1 MLAVPVAIVGTFA
14 VMAAVGFSLNNISLF
29 GLVLAIGIVV
39 DDAIVVVENVERWLK
54 QGYPSRD
61 AARKAMNEVAGP
73 VIAVALVLCAV
84 FVPCAFIS
92 GITGR
97 FFRQFAVT
105 IAVSTV
111 FSALNSLTLSPALAA
126 LLLKADLHT
135 LPSLP
140 GGADGTFS
148 WRRDPLT
155 WLLDTVFGWFF
166 RLFNRM
172 FGVGTAGYAWVVGRL
187 LRVSPLVLLTYGGLL
202 ILTYMVFARAPA
214 GFVPQQDQGRVIA
227 AVQLPDSA
235 ALWRTQETVAKAE
248 QIARKTAGVA
258 HTIAISGASF
268 VQQAYGSN
276 LGTMFIVLDPFEKRQ
291 TPDLSANAIMA
302 RLRKAWQ
309 PQIKDGTVQVYGAPP
324 IPGLSV
330 AGGFKLIV
338 EDRAGLGVD
347 NLQKQTDAL
356 IDKLQAQHGLS
367 SVSTV
372 FRSNV
377 PELFLDIDRKKV
389 ASLGVSFDDLNKTLG
404 IYLGSLYVNSFNEFG
419 RYWQVNL
426 QGEDKFRSRIRD
438 INLLYVRN
446 NQGLM
451 VPLSTLV
458 TAREIG
464 GPILVQRYNL
474 YTAAPITG
482 GMLPG
487 TSSGV
492 AIADMDALANE
503 TLPRSMGTEW
513 TELVF
518 LQILEGNTTA
528 VVFAL
533 SVLAVFLALSAL
545 YESWAL
551 PLAVILV
558 VPLCLLCSVAGVLL
572 AHLSVDIFVQIGLVV
587 LVGLA
592 CKNAIL
598 IVEFARQLHQEGK
611 PRFEATVEAS
621 RLRLRPIL
629 MTSFAFIL
637 GVFPLVVA
645 TGAGAE
651 MRHSLGT
658 AVFAGMF
665 GVTLFGIFLTPVFF
679 CVIAGLSELPVF
691 STPGMR
697 RLGSALA
704 LLRNILLLGLPAFLS
719 SLLRKGRRRPTPA
732 APTQA
737 TPPDNSA
744 AWEGQP

>member
-1 MLAVPVAIVGTFA
+1 M
-14 VMAAVGFSLNNISLF
+14 
-29 GLVLAIGIVV
+29 
-39 DDAIVVVENVERWLK
+39 
-54 QGYPSRD
+54 
-61 AARKAMNEVAGP
+61 
-73 VIAVALVLCAV
+73 
-84 FVPCAFIS
+84 
-92 GITGR
+92 
-97 FFRQFAVT
+97 
-105 IAVSTV
+105 
-111 FSALNSLTLSPALAA
+111 
-126 LLLKADLHT
+126 
-135 LPSLP
+135 
-140 GGADGTFS
+140 
-148 WRRDPLT
+148 
-155 WLLDTVFGWFF
+155 
-166 RLFNRM
+166 
-172 FGVGTAGYAWVVGRL
+172 
-187 LRVSPLVLLTYGGLL
+187 LRVSLLVLLAYVGLL
-202 ILTYMVFARAPA
+202 VLTYVVFTRAPT

-235 ALWRTQETVAKAE
+235 ALWRTQETVALAE
-248 QIARKTAGVA
+248 QIARQTPGVA
-258 HTIAISGASF
+258 HTITISGASF

-276 LGTMFIVLDPFEKRQ
+276 LGSLFIVLEPFEKRQ
-291 TPDLSANAIMA
+291 TPDLSADAIMA
-302 RLRKAWQ
+302 QLRKAWQ
-309 PQIKDGTVQVYGAPP
+309 PRIKDGMVQVYGAPP

-356 IDKLQAQHGLS
+356 IGKLRQDRGLT

-389 ASLGVSFDDLNKTLG
+389 ASLGVSFDDLNKTLE
-404 IYLGSLYVNSFNEFG
+404 IYLGSLYVSNFNEFG
-419 RYWQVNL
+419 RDWQVNL
-426 QGEDKFRSRIRD
+426 QAEGKFRSRTD
-438 INLLYVRN
+438 NLNLLYVRN

-451 VPLSTLV
+451 VPLGTLV
-458 TAREIG
+458 TVREIG
-464 GPILVQRYNL
+464 GPIFVQRYNL

-482 GMLPG
+482 GLLPG
-487 TSSGV
+487 TSSGE
-492 AIADMDALANE
+492 AIAGIDALANE

-513 TELVF
+513 TELIF

-533 SVLAVFLALSAL
+533 AVLAVFLALSAL

-558 VPLCLLCSVAGVLL
+558 VPLCLLCSVAGVLF

-679 CVIAGLSELPVF
+679 YVITGVSEMPVF

-697 RLGSALA
+697 RFGSTVV
-704 LLRNILLLGLPAFLS
+704 LLLNILLVGLPALLPY
-719 SLLRKGRRRPTPA
+719 LLRRKVRRDRQEAGRSPLSPTLTAVTLVTWSSDRRASHDFPLLYRPSNLRLRPVDRPGPGGDRCLADVARGTIP
-732 APTQA
+732 
-737 TPPDNSA
+737 
-744 AWEGQP
+744 